1 MQNSIYNMMQFWLR
15 HNNIVT
21 SIYVEKNGEIKL
33 LRVDSSASG
42 GVGNGIMGELLVF
55 CDALIKTPVIF

>member
-15 HNNIVT
+15 HNIVT
-21 SIYVEKNGEIKL
+21 SMYVEKNGGIKL

-42 GVGNGIMGELLVF
+42 GVGDGIMGELLIF